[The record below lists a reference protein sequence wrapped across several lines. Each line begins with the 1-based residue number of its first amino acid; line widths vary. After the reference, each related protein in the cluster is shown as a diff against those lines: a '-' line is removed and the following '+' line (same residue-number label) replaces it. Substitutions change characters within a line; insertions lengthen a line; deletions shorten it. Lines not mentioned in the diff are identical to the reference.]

1 MRRSASKHCD
11 ELPLSP
17 TAAFSE
23 AESLLCDNYSME
35 SQPRLIKSYV
45 TPDGKTPFK
54 TWIKGLKDKRST
66 ARILQRIDRL
76 RLGNFGDCR
85 SVGAGVY
92 ELKLSFGPRFRVYFG
107 LAGAEVMILLCGGDK
122 ASQQQDIQRAHD
134 YWQEYTSHAD

>member
-1 MRRSASKHCD
+1 
-11 ELPLSP
+11 
-17 TAAFSE
+17 
-23 AESLLCDNYSME
+23 ME
-35 SQPRLIKSYV
+35 SKPRLVNSYV

-54 TWIKGLKDKRST
+54 TWIKDLKDKRSK

-85 SVGAGVY
+85 SVGSGVY
-92 ELKLSFGPRFRVYFG
+92 ELRLSFGPGFRVYFG
-107 LAGAEVMILLCGGDK
+107 LAGAEVVILLCGGDK

>member
-1 MRRSASKHCD
+1 
-11 ELPLSP
+11 
-17 TAAFSE
+17 
-23 AESLLCDNYSME
+23 ME
-35 SQPRLIKSYV
+35 SKPRLVNSYV
-45 TPDGKTPFK
+45 APDGKTPFK
-54 TWIKGLKDKRST
+54 TWIKALKDKRSK

-92 ELKLSFGPRFRVYFG
+92 ELRLSFGPGFRVYFG
-107 LAGAEVMILLCGGDK
+107 LVGAEVVVLLCGGDK